1 MRLPPF
7 AKRVTTRRASTLT
20 LRLIRIVLI
29 LLTSLTTPIAVLL
42 IAVDVLLLPRLLG
55 LIGLT
60 IALVLLAALVRLV
73 CHFGVSS
80 FNQRTGSISY
90 CYEKPTVYKRKVS
103 IFTGKMKLSKACG
116 RRLRRYGDQSM
127 PLIAAP
133 HRREHTSKGWS
144 GRASWFTSRGTS
156 SPACHRLTG
165 WQERPLKPQ
174 PSPELW
180 DWNTAG
186 GKANQVAFPPTF
198 GQPQAVKMSQYRC
211 WNAKAS

>member
-1 MRLPPF
+1 LGGALRLPPF

-103 IFTGKMKLSKACG
+103 IVTGKMKLSK
-116 RRLRRYGDQSM
+116 
-127 PLIAAP
+127 
-133 HRREHTSKGWS
+133 T
-144 GRASWFTSRGTS
+144 
-156 SPACHRLTG
+156 
-165 WQERPLKPQ
+165 
-174 PSPELW
+174 
-180 DWNTAG
+180 
-186 GKANQVAFPPTF
+186 
-198 GQPQAVKMSQYRC
+198 
-211 WNAKAS
+211 

>member
-1 MRLPPF
+1 LRLPPF

-60 IALVLLAALVRLV
+60 IALVLLAAMVGLV

-90 CYEKPTVYKRKVS
+90 CYEKPMVYKRKVS

-180 DWNTAG
+180 DWNAAG

>member
-1 MRLPPF
+1 LRLPPF

-90 CYEKPTVYKRKVS
+90 CYEKPMVYKRKVS

-144 GRASWFTSRGTS
+144 GRAS
-156 SPACHRLTG
+156 
-165 WQERPLKPQ
+165 
-174 PSPELW
+174 
-180 DWNTAG
+180 
-186 GKANQVAFPPTF
+186 
-198 GQPQAVKMSQYRC
+198 
-211 WNAKAS
+211 